1 MSVWGDEM
9 NTEKRTQTLS
19 MQQIIDNLPVVVFE
33 YTVQLDGARDFTYLS
48 ASCEKILGIKR
59 ELLLS
64 GSYPMK
70 VFIYKA
76 DWPDFEKHIEHA
88 IAEVLPFKW
97 EGRIFNATGRTIWIE
112 VNCDPVLLPDGRITW
127 SGVINDIGERA

>member
-1 MSVWGDEM
+1 M
-9 NTEKRTQTLS
+9 NTEKRIQTLS

-33 YTVQLDGARDFTYLS
+33 YTVKPDGSRDFTYLS

-70 VFIYKA
+70 VFIHRA
-76 DWPDFEKHIEHA
+76 DWPDFEQRLIMQ
-88 IAEVLPFKW
+88 LPK
-97 EGRIFNATGRTIWIE
+97 
-112 VNCDPVLLPDGRITW
+112 
-127 SGVINDIGERA
+127 